1 MVGFP
6 AIFLLAWAFRGVW
19 VFNPHTLSAFRSF
32 GFRPLTL
39 SLFRAFALRAFGFR
53 PLTLSFILLFP
64 FCFLFLEGLDVGL
77 FGGGAVEV
85 AVELFG

>member
-6 AIFLLAWAFRGVW
+6 AIFFACLGFQGSVGFQPTYLKCFQIFR
-19 VFNPHTLSAFRSF
+19 LSAFDLKLIP
-32 GFRPLTL
+32 GFR
-39 SLFRAFALRAFGFR
+39 SSGFRFR